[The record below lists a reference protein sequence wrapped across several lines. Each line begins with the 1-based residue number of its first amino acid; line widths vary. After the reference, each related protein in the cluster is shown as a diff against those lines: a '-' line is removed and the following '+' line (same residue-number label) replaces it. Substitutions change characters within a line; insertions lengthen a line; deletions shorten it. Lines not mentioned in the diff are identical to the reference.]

1 VDSWRIEYRFFTE
14 EGRSA
19 SFFLAFDA
27 ASMQPLRAL
36 PDGGPDWCK
45 LACERCPACRLPDS
59 EAYCPAALRLAE
71 LMAWSAGLDS
81 WLPIRL
87 EVQSGE
93 RLLVADTTAQRAVSS
108 LMGLLL
114 ATSGC
119 PDMDFLKPMARF
131 HLPLADET
139 ETAYRAASMYLLA
152 QYFAEQAGRT
162 GDFELRGLHSRYQR
176 LQEINRALNA
186 RVQRAVSADS
196 APNAV
201 VILDCFAKAVPGMID
216 DALPD
221 LAGLF
226 TAYLRG

>member
-1 VDSWRIEYRFFTE
+1 MDSWRIEYRFFIE
-14 EGRSA
+14 EGRAA

-27 ASMQPLRAL
+27 GSMQPLRAL
-36 PDGGPDWCK
+36 PDGGPKWCE
-45 LACERCPACRLPDS
+45 LTSGRCPGCRLPEGD
-59 EAYCPAALRLAE
+59 AYCPAALRLAE
-71 LMAWSAGLDS
+71 LMAWSGGLDS
-81 WLPIRL
+81 WTPLRL

-93 RLLVADTTAQRAVSS
+93 RVVVADTTAQRAISS

-119 PDMDFLKPMARF
+119 PEMDFLRPMARF

-152 QYFAEQAGRT
+152 QYFAEQAGRA
-162 GDFELRGLHSRYQR
+162 GDFELRGLHRRYQR
-176 LQEINRALNA
+176 LQEINRALCA
-186 RVQRAVSADS
+186 RLQQAVHADS
-196 APNAV
+196 APNAM

-226 TAYLRG
+226 TAYLRD